1 MSEHMKEIKKQLI
14 DKNVT
19 FTKLVTLSKFKSA
32 WGLRK
37 AINRGDLKALS
48 EVRSILDV
56 M

>member
-1 MSEHMKEIKKQLI
+1 MSEHMKKIKKQLI

-37 AINRGDLKALS
+37 AINRGDSKALS
-48 EVRSILDV
+48 EVKSILDV